1 MKKTYFLFLA
11 FALCYTTVWAQS
23 SLNTSFRFLEMP
35 SSARS
40 AALGG
45 QVVSLPNGD
54 ISLFHINPGYL
65 NEDLN
70 KSVSVS
76 YINHISD
83 INMASVN
90 GAYYLKDIGTLAAG
104 LRYMGYGSFT
114 RTDAQGQSLGS
125 FNAYDMALTFGIG
138 RTYLKNLH
146 YGATF
151 DIIHSS
157 YDIYHSTAVAF
168 SFGFLY
174 NYPNKD
180 FTIGGAIT
188 NLGTQIST
196 FDSRREP
203 LPLDIRL
210 GISRKL
216 EHVPL
221 RLSLT
226 AHSLNRWNLWT
237 FDDAKKPGFTSNLLR
252 HFNIGGEFL
261 LSSNVELRLGYNRYQ
276 HEELKASNRLDF
288 AGTSIGLGIHID
300 KYQFDISRNSF
311 SQTGGYLQIN
321 LRTKF

>member
-1 MKKTYFLFLA
+1 
-11 FALCYTTVWAQS
+11 
-23 SLNTSFRFLEMP
+23 MP

-54 ISLFHINPGYL
+54 ISMFHINPAYL

-70 KSVSVS
+70 QTVSIS

-83 INMASVN
+83 INMAAVN
-90 GAYYLKDIGTLAAG
+90 GAYFLKDIGTLAAG

-114 RTDAQGQSLGS
+114 KTDAQGQTLGS

-138 RTYLKNLH
+138 RKYLKNLS
-146 YGATF
+146 YGATIDF
-151 DIIHSS
+151 IHSS
-157 YDIYHSTAVAF
+157 YDVYQSTAIAF
-168 SFGFLY
+168 SAGFLFKD
-174 NYPNKD
+174 PVRD

-188 NLGTQIST
+188 NFGGQINA
-196 FDSRREP
+196 FDTKREP

-221 RLSLT
+221 RLSIT
-226 AHSLNRWNLWT
+226 AHSLNNWNLMT
-237 FDDAKKPGFTSNLLR
+237 ITDTKKPNIATDIFR
-252 HFNIGGEFL
+252 HFELGGEFL
-261 LSSNVELRLGYNRYQ
+261 LSDNVELRLGYNRYQ
-276 HEELKASNRLDF
+276 HEELKTSSRLDF
-288 AGTSIGLGIHID
+288 AGTSIGLGIHIN

-311 SQTGGYLQIN
+311 SQSGGYLQIN
-321 LRTKF
+321 LRTSF